1 MGAQLG
7 RRALTEADRQG
18 AATADLAALAR
29 GGRINFFGFV
39 LRLLARLP
47 FLFIAGRMYGAEQLG
62 RFAYAVLILEFAAQL
77 ATLGLKRGLAQQLA
91 RTDKPHVC
99 VVADALLVAA
109 IGSAIVMTLLAIF
122 PQAMFPNSEI
132 KGMEWALPVTVFALA
147 WSDICLAALAYRH
160 DVGATVRARAI
171 VEPWTI
177 SIAAFGLYFV
187 WPRDGLIIA
196 YAASMVG
203 ALIASVIP
211 FLNSYGLPHGW
222 SPDPGTL
229 WHLARRNL
237 PVAAA
242 DAVEWGSRR
251 IDIAILGLLAS
262 PAIVGIYYVAQN
274 VASLPAK
281 LKTSF
286 DPILGP
292 VISRNLADGDKL
304 AVAKQ
309 VRQVGFWV
317 IAAQSA
323 VALALGIPGEAV
335 MGLVGPAFVA
345 GTAIL
350 AFLLAA
356 EVVAATAA
364 VSESAL
370 IYCARNRNMM
380 ISLAMIGFQA
390 ALTMALIAALE
401 RLRLSEMWQ
410 AIGLH
415 PLGDLEMWKATGP
428 AIALLLALGFAAIFK
443 ARLLRHLLGAAV
455 SGWRWALIWAAAA
468 GVAVG
473 WLFTMLPPRFEWLEL
488 VGGIPAILAAFGA
501 VMWVKGFGP
510 EDRELFRM
518 SKDDIEELSLPDP
531 GASPEAPR

>member
-1 MGAQLG
+1 LSQP
-7 RRALTEADRQG
+7 EQQG
-18 AATADLAALAR
+18 SPSADLAALAR
-29 GGRINFFGFV
+29 GGRINFFGFI

-47 FLFIAGRMYGAEQLG
+47 FLFIAGRMYGAAELG
-62 RFAYAVLILEFAAQL
+62 RFAYAVLILEFAAQI

-109 IGSAIVMTLLAIF
+109 IGSAIMMTLLAIF

-177 SIAAFGLYFV
+177 SIAAFTLYFV

-203 ALIASVIP
+203 ALIASIIP
-211 FLNSYGLPHGW
+211 FLRSYGLPHGW
-222 SPDPGTL
+222 SPDPITL
-229 WHLARRNL
+229 WHMARRNL

-251 IDIAILGLLAS
+251 IDIAVLGLFFAPS
-262 PAIVGIYYVAQN
+262 IVGIYYVAQN

-292 VISRNLADGDKL
+292 VISRNLAEGDKA

-317 IAAQSA
+317 IAAQGA

-335 MGLVGPAFVA
+335 MGLVGAGFVA
-345 GTAIL
+345 GTAAL

-364 VSESAL
+364 VSEAAL
-370 IYCARNRNMM
+370 IYCARHRNMA
-380 ISLAMIGFQA
+380 ISVAMI
-390 ALTMALIAALE
+390 ILE
-401 RLRLSEMWQ
+401 VSI
-410 AIGLH
+410 AIGLILMMRNWQW
-415 PLGDLEMWKATGP
+415 PVMWQATGP
-428 AIALLLALGFAAIFK
+428 AIALVVSLGCASIAKSRLLAKILG
-443 ARLLRHLLGAAV
+443 HPV

-468 GVAVG
+468 AIVVG
-473 WLFTMLPPRFEWLEL
+473 WLFTLLPPSFEWLEL
-488 VGGIPAILAAFGA
+488 VGGIPAILTAFGA
-501 VMWVKGFGP
+501 VMWLKGFGH

-518 SKDDIEELSLPDP
+518 KKEDIEELSLPDP
-531 GASPEAPR
+531 AASPEAPR